1 MSDQMHAHASMVK
14 EITIGSNPDNLPLV
28 EGFIDE
34 IRSLLDFR
42 DDVYGNVMVAITEAV
57 NNGIHHGNG
66 SDPDRKVFIRCESVN
81 PYRIVVRVQDEGKGF
96 DPDRLPDPT
105 APENLENPGGRGVF
119 LMRALAK
126 SVAFSDNGATV
137 TMAFSL
143 QPVQE

>member
-119 LMRALAK
+119 LMRHL
-126 SVAFSDNGATV
+126 SDDIEFENEGRTV
-137 TMAFSL
+137 KMFFNI
-143 QPVQE
+143 